1 MINEEFNRLL
11 KRQIKIHFGG
21 VDTIPQN
28 LIKFIEDVNA
38 TYKNYDKILN
48 QLEHVLNMS
57 SEELIK
63 TNKELHELNS
73 QKEQLIELKT
83 SKLKKATYN
92 LQNAEKIAGLGNFTW
107 DISTKKL
114 ELSEQMA
121 EICQIDQSALNF
133 DLKNLIDIFE
143 NSEEIDSVIQ
153 NAIKE
158 HKKFTLNNVRIKNNE
173 RYFVMEGELL
183 KENLTDDEYL
193 FLGVLIDVTLSKL
206 REIEL
211 KDALDALENYK
222 KAIDYS
228 AIVSKSDQKGII
240 TYVNDKFKEISGYS
254 TDELVG
260 AKHNI
265 VNSHYHNKDFF
276 NRMWK
281 TINNGEVWKDII
293 RNQKKDGTYYWVDST
308 IIPFIKN
315 GVIQE
320 FISIRFDITEKMFI
334 HQKVEDQKNFY
345 ESILNNIPVDIA
357 VFNKEHQYLFVN
369 PIAVQNEDIREFLI
383 GKDDFDYCK
392 HFNKDISIA
401 ENRRS
406 FFLDVLTKNTK
417 IEFVDKSITAEGQI
431 LYRLRRFSPI
441 YKQNNE
447 FLFMIGFGIDIT
459 EKMEQEIRLQ
469 QSVEE
474 KQSLLGEIHHRV
486 KNNLAL
492 VSGLVE
498 LQGAKITDP
507 VMKSHLIEIQNRIAA
522 MSLIHEKLYKS
533 SNFSK
538 IDLKDYLHD
547 LIVSLSSFFNK
558 GGNIKVNFDLEQIF
572 VSNKKA
578 IPIALIVNELITN
591 AFKYAFKDGLKGIIN
606 VKLKCIKNQV
616 ELSISDSGDG
626 IDKDFNISK
635 SSSLG
640 FKLITIFTKQLKGT
654 LNYFNNP
661 GLTVKI
667 TFKNEEEST
676 DS

>member
-1 MINEEFNRLL
+1 MINDDFNRLL
-11 KRQIKIHFGG
+11 KRQIKIHFGDG
-21 VDTIPQN
+21 NDIPQN
-28 LIKFIEDVNA
+28 ILKFIADVNA
-38 TYKNYDKILN
+38 TYKDYDRNLDH
-48 QLEHVLNMS
+48 LEHVLNMS
-57 SEELIK
+57 SDELIK
-63 TNKELHELNS
+63 VND
-73 QKEQLIELKT
+73 ELKLLNT
-83 SKLKKATYN
+83 KNEQIIEEKTAKLKSASYN
-92 LQNAEKIAGLGNFTW
+92 LQNAEKIAGLGNFSW
-107 DISTKKL
+107 DVSTNKL
-114 ELSEQMA
+114 ELSQQML
-121 EICQIDQSALNF
+121 EICQLDSFDLNF
-133 DLKNLIDIFE
+133 DLDNFIDRFE
-143 NSEEIDSVIQ
+143 NSEEINSAIQ

-158 HKKFTLNNVRIKNNE
+158 CKKFTLNNVRIKNNE
-173 RYFVMEGELL
+173 RYFVMEGELI
-183 KENLTDDEYL
+183 KESLSDNNHL
-193 FLGVLIDVTLSKL
+193 FLGVLQDVTLSKL
-206 REIEL
+206 KEIEL
-211 KDALDALENYK
+211 NDTLDALENYK

-228 AIVSKSDQKGII
+228 AIVSKSDQEGMI
-240 TYVNDKFKEISGYS
+240 TYVNDKFAEISGY
-254 TDELVG
+254 TADELIG
-260 AKHNI
+260 ANHNI
-265 VNSHYHNKDFF
+265 VNSHYHKKDFF
-276 NRMWK
+276 SRMWK
-281 TINNGEVWKDII
+281 TINNGEVWKDIV
-293 RNQKKDGTYYWVDST
+293 RNQKKDGTVYWVDST
-308 IIPFIKN
+308 IVPFIKN

-320 FISIRFDITEKMFI
+320 FISIRFDITEKMMI
-334 HQKVEDQKNFY
+334 HQKVEEQKNFY

-369 PIAVQNEDIREFLI
+369 PIAVSNQIIREFLV

-392 HFNKDISIA
+392 QFNKDISIA
-401 ENRRS
+401 QNRRNI
-406 FFLDVLTKNTK
+406 FLDVLNKNTK
-417 IEFVDKSITAEGQI
+417 VEFVDKSITGEGNAV
-431 LYRLRRFSPI
+431 YRLRRYSPI
-441 YKQNNE
+441 YNHSNE

-469 QSVEE
+469 QSLEE

-498 LQGAKITDP
+498 LQGAKITNLE
-507 VMKSHLIEIQNRIAA
+507 MKSHLIEIQNRIAA

-558 GGNIKVNFDLEQIF
+558 GGNINVKFDLEQIF
-572 VSNKKA
+572 ISNKKA

-591 AFKYAFKDGLKGIIN
+591 AFKYAFKEVLNGTIN
-606 VKLKCIKNQV
+606 VKLICIENQV

-676 DS
+676 NS

>member
-1 MINEEFNRLL
+1 MINDDFNRLL
-11 KRQIKIHFGG
+11 KRQIKIHFGDG
-21 VDTIPQN
+21 NNIPQN
-28 LIKFIEDVNA
+28 ILKFIADVNA
-38 TYKNYDKILN
+38 TYKDYDRNLDH
-48 QLEHVLNMS
+48 LEHVLNLS
-57 SEELIK
+57 SDELIK
-63 TNKELHELNS
+63 VNDELKLLNT
-73 QKEQLIELKT
+73 KNEQIIELKG

-92 LQNAEKIAGLGNFTW
+92 LQNAEKIAGLGNFSW
-107 DISTKKL
+107 DVSTNKI
-114 ELSEQMA
+114 ELSQQMI
-121 EICQIDQSALNF
+121 EMCQIGSFDSNF
-133 DLKNLIDIFE
+133 NLTNFIDVFE
-143 NSEEIDSVIQ
+143 NSEEINSAIQ
-153 NAIKE
+153 YAIKE

-173 RYFVMEGELL
+173 RYFIMEGDILQ
-183 KENLTDDEYL
+183 ENLTDSDYL
-193 FLGVLIDVTLSKL
+193 FLGVLQDVTLSKL

-211 KDALDALENYK
+211 NDTLDALENYK

-228 AIVSKSDQKGII
+228 AIVSKSDQEGII

-308 IIPFIKN
+308 IVPFIKN

-320 FISIRFDITEKMFI
+320 FISIRFDITEKMMI

-345 ESILNNIPVDIA
+345 ISILNNIPVDIA
-357 VFNKEHQYLFVN
+357 VFNKDHQYLFVN
-369 PIAVQNEDIREFLI
+369 PIAVKNEEIREFLI

-392 HFNKDISIA
+392 HYSKDISIA
-401 ENRRS
+401 QNRRDI
-406 FFLDVLTKNTK
+406 FLDVLNKDTKV
-417 IEFVDKSITAEGQI
+417 EFVDKSITAEGKTV
-431 LYRLRRFSPI
+431 YRLRRYSPI
-441 YKQNNE
+441 YNHSNE

-459 EKMEQEIRLQ
+459 EKMEQEIRLE
-469 QSVEE
+469 QSLEE

-492 VSGLVE
+492 VSGLIE
-498 LQGAKITDP
+498 LQAAKI
-507 VMKSHLIEIQNRIAA
+507 VNNEMKSHLSEIQNRISA

-558 GGNIKVNFDLEQIF
+558 GGNINVKFDLQQIF

-578 IPIALIVNELITN
+578 IPIALLVNELITN
-591 AFKYAFKDGLKGIIN
+591 AFKYAFKDTLTGTID
-606 VKLKCIKNQV
+606 VKLKCIENQV
-616 ELSISDSGDG
+616 ELSISDSGNG

-654 LNYFNNP
+654 LNYFNSP

>member
-1 MINEEFNRLL
+1 MNFHRLL
-11 KRQIKIHFGG
+11 NKQIKEFQVLEEI
-21 VDTIPQN
+21 TPAN
-28 LIKFIEDVNA
+28 LSKFLLAIDNAYKAYDRNFSIAERSLIESSNELVLANNKLNKLVQSKDLVIEDKSAN
-38 TYKNYDKILN
+38 
-48 QLEHVLNMS
+48 
-57 SEELIK
+57 
-63 TNKELHELNS
+63 
-73 QKEQLIELKT
+73 
-83 SKLKKATYN
+83 LKKVAYN
-92 LQNAEKIAGLGNFTW
+92 LENAERIAGLGNFSLNIIDNTLE
-107 DISTKKL
+107 ISNQL
-114 ELSEQMA
+114 
-121 EICQIDQSALNF
+121 F
-133 DLKNLIDIFE
+133 DLLNLSKQDVFNTIEDFIKIFE
-143 NSEEIDSVIQ
+143 NSEEIKFEID
-153 NAIKE
+153 NAIKNGE
-158 HKKFTLNNVRIKNNE
+158 RFKIERICLKNDARFFNI
-173 RYFVMEGELL
+173 EGS
-183 KENLTDDEYL
+183 
-193 FLGVLIDVTLSKL
+193 I
-206 REIEL
+206 L
-211 KDALDALENYK
+211 KDLE
-222 KAIDYS
+222 S
-228 AIVSKSDQKGII
+228 GISFLI
-240 TYVNDKFKEISGYS
+240 C
-254 TDELVG
+254 
-260 AKHNI
+260 
-265 VNSHYHNKDFF
+265 
-276 NRMWK
+276 
-281 TINNGEVWKDII
+281 
-293 RNQKKDGTYYWVDST
+293 
-308 IIPFIKN
+308 
-315 GVIQE
+315 VIQ
-320 FISIRFDITEKMFI
+320 DITSFMISEENNNKT
-334 HQKVEDQKNFY
+334 KEFY

-357 VFNKEHQYLFVN
+357 VFNKNHQYLFVN
-369 PIAVQNEDIREFLI
+369 PIAVQNKTVREFLI

-392 HFNKDISIA
+392 EFDKDISIA
-401 ENRRS
+401 QSRRD
-406 FFLDVLTKNTK
+406 FFLDVLNKNTK

-606 VKLKCIKNQV
+606 VKLKCIENQV
-616 ELSISDSGDG
+616 ELSISDSGVG

-640 FKLITIFTKQLKGT
+640 FKLITIFIKQLKGT

>member
-1 MINEEFNRLL
+1 MINDDFNRLL
-11 KRQIKIHFGG
+11 KRQIKIHFGDG
-21 VDTIPQN
+21 NDIPQN
-28 LIKFIEDVNA
+28 ILKFIADVNA
-38 TYKNYDKILN
+38 TYKDYDRNLDH
-48 QLEHVLNMS
+48 LEHVLNMS
-57 SEELIK
+57 SDELIK
-63 TNKELHELNS
+63 VND
-73 QKEQLIELKT
+73 ELKLLNT
-83 SKLKKATYN
+83 KNEQIIEEKTAKLKSASYN
-92 LQNAEKIAGLGNFTW
+92 LQNAEKIAGLGNFSW
-107 DISTKKL
+107 DAYTNKL
-114 ELSEQMA
+114 ELSQQMI
-121 EICQIDQSALNF
+121 EICQIESF
-133 DLKNLIDIFE
+133 DLKFDLDNFIDSFE
-143 NSEEIDSVIQ
+143 NSEEINSAIQ
-153 NAIKE
+153 YAIKE

-173 RYFVMEGELL
+173 RYFVMEGELI
-183 KENLTDDEYL
+183 KESLRDNNHL
-193 FLGVLIDVTLSKL
+193 FLGVLQDVTLSKL
-206 REIEL
+206 KEIEL
-211 KDALDALENYK
+211 NDTLDALENYK

-228 AIVSKSDQKGII
+228 AIVSKSDQEGII
-240 TYVNDKFKEISGYS
+240 TYVNDKFKEISGY
-254 TDELVG
+254 TADELIG

-308 IIPFIKN
+308 IVPFIKN

-320 FISIRFDITEKMFI
+320 FISIRFDITEKMMI
-334 HQKVEDQKNFY
+334 HQKVEEQKNFY

-357 VFNKEHQYLFVN
+357 VFNKNHQYLFVN
-369 PIAVQNEDIREFLI
+369 PIAVGNKIIREFLV

-392 HFNKDISIA
+392 QFNKDISIA
-401 ENRRS
+401 QSRRA
-406 FFLDVLTKNTK
+406 FFLDVLNKNTK
-417 IEFVDKSITAEGQI
+417 IEFVDESLSVEGKI
-431 LYRLRRFSPI
+431 SYRLRRFSPI
-441 YKQNNE
+441 YRENNE

-459 EKMEQEIRLQ
+459 EKIEQEIQLK
-469 QSVEE
+469 QSVDE
-474 KQSLLGEIHHRV
+474 KQSLLGEVHHRV

-492 VSGLVE
+492 VTGLVE

-507 VMKSHLIEIQNRIAA
+507 IMKSHLIEIQNRIAA

-558 GGNIKVNFDLEQIF
+558 GGNIDVNFDLEQIF

-591 AFKYAFKDGLKGIIN
+591 AFKYAFKEVLKGTIN
-606 VKLKCIKNQV
+606 VKLKCIENQV

-661 GLTVKI
+661 GLTVTI
-667 TFKNEEEST
+667 TFKNEEESI

>member
-21 VDTIPQN
+21 TDAIPEN
-28 LIKFIEDVNA
+28 LIKFIEDVNT
-38 TYKNYDKILN
+38 TYKDYDRNLDH
-48 QLEHVLNMS
+48 LEHVLNMS

-63 TNKELHELNS
+63 TNKELHELNT
-73 QKEQLIELKT
+73 QNEQVIELKT

-92 LQNAEKIAGLGNFTW
+92 LLNAEKIAGLGNFSW
-107 DISTKKL
+107 DVSADKL
-114 ELSEQMA
+114 ELSQQMI
-121 EICQIDQSALNF
+121 EMCQLVSFDSNFKLNNF
-133 DLKNLIDIFE
+133 TDSFE
-143 NSEEIDSVIQ
+143 NSEEINSAIQ
-153 NAIKE
+153 YAIKE
-158 HKKFTLNNVRIKNNE
+158 HKKFALNNVRIKNNE

-183 KENLTDDEYL
+183 KENLSDNDHL
-193 FLGVLIDVTLSKL
+193 FLGVLQDVTLSKL

-211 KDALDALENYK
+211 NDTLDALENYK

-228 AIVSKSDQKGII
+228 AIVSKSNQEGII

-308 IIPFIKN
+308 IVPFIKN

-320 FISIRFDITEKMFI
+320 FISIRFDITEKMMI
-334 HQKVEDQKNFY
+334 HQKVEEQKNFY

-357 VFNKEHQYLFVN
+357 VFNKDHQYLFVN
-369 PIAVQNEDIREFLI
+369 PIAVQNQEIREFLI
-383 GKDDFDYCK
+383 GKDDFDYCR
-392 HFNKDISIA
+392 HFNKDIGIA
-401 ENRRS
+401 ENRRN

-417 IEFVDKSITAEGQI
+417 IEFVDKSITTEGTI

-441 YKQNNE
+441 YSENNK

-469 QSVEE
+469 QSLEE

-507 VMKSHLIEIQNRIAA
+507 IMKSHLIEIQNRIAA

-558 GGNIKVNFDLEQIF
+558 GGNIDVNFDLEQIF

-591 AFKYAFKDGLKGIIN
+591 AFKYAFKELLKGTIN
-606 VKLKCIKNQV
+606 VKLKCIENQV
-616 ELSISDSGDG
+616 ELSISDSGNG
-626 IDKDFNISK
+626 IDKEFNISK

-661 GLTVKI
+661 GLTVTI
-667 TFKNEEEST
+667 TFKNEEESI

>member
-11 KRQIKIHFGG
+11 KRQIKIHFG
-21 VDTIPQN
+21 DADAIPHN
-28 LIKFIEDVNA
+28 LLKFIEDVNA
-38 TYKNYDKILN
+38 TYKNYDSNLDH
-48 QLEHVLNMS
+48 LEHVLNMS
-57 SEELIK
+57 SDELIK
-63 TNKELHELNS
+63 VND
-73 QKEQLIELKT
+73 ELKILNT
-83 SKLKKATYN
+83 KNEQIIEQKTAKLKRASYN
-92 LQNAEKIAGLGNFTW
+92 LQNAEKIAGLGNFSW
-107 DISTKKL
+107 NISTKKI
-114 ELSEQMA
+114 ELSQQML
-121 EICQIDQSALNF
+121 EMCQMDSLDADFTISTFIDF
-133 DLKNLIDIFE
+133 FE
-143 NSEEIDSVIQ
+143 NSAEINAAIQ
-153 NAIKE
+153 NSIKE
-158 HKKFTLNNVRIKNNE
+158 QTKFTLNNVRIKNNE

-183 KENLTDDEYL
+183 KENLTDDEHL
-193 FLGVLIDVTLSKL
+193 FLGVLQDITIVKL
-206 REIEL
+206 KEIEL
-211 KDALDALENYK
+211 QDTVDALENYK

-240 TYVNDKFKEISGYS
+240 TYVNDKFAEISGYS
-254 TDELVG
+254 ADELVG

-281 TINNGEVWKDII
+281 TINNGEVWKDIV

-308 IIPFIKN
+308 IVPFIKN

-320 FISIRFDITEKMFI
+320 FISIRFDITDKMFI

-357 VFNKEHQYLFVN
+357 VFNKAHQYLFVN
-369 PIAVQNEDIREFLI
+369 PIAVQNNEIRQFLV

-392 HFNKDISIA
+392 QFNKDISIA

-406 FFLDVLTKNTK
+406 FFLDVLNKNTK
-417 IEFVDKSITAEGQI
+417 IEFVDKSIASEGKI
-431 LYRLRRFSPI
+431 SYRLRRFSPI

-459 EKMEQEIRLQ
+459 EKMEQEIQLQ
-469 QSVEE
+469 QSLEE

-498 LQGAKITDP
+498 LQGAKMTDL
-507 VMKSHLIEIQNRIAA
+507 VMKSHLIEIQNRISA

-591 AFKYAFKDGLKGIIN
+591 AFKYAFKDLLKGSIN
-606 VKLKCIKNQV
+606 VKLICIENQV
-616 ELSISDSGDG
+616 ELSISDSGAG

-654 LNYFNNP
+654 LKYFNNP
-661 GLTVKI
+661 GLTVTI